1 MLFNIV
7 TNIISVVFAGKHNH
21 FKNDF
26 LTFFKKYAGTWG
38 AGGLAGG
45 LAGGD
50 PPAPQGRDLD

>member
-26 LTFFKKYAGTWG
+26 LAFFKKYLVSDIQI
-38 AGGLAGG
+38 GLFY
-45 LAGGD
+45 
-50 PPAPQGRDLD
+50 PPENV